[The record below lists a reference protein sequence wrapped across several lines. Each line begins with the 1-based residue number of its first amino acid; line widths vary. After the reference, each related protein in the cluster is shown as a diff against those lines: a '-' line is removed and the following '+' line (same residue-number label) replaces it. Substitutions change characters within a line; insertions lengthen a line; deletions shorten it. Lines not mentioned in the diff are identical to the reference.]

1 MRIAHIITRL
11 IIGGAQEN
19 TVFSCEDLIHEHGD
33 EVLLITGPPLGPEG
47 SLIDRARESGVPME
61 IVPELRRAIHPWRDW
76 RSYLRLKRILRDFQP
91 DVVHT
96 HSAKGGFLGRAAAR
110 AAGVP
115 AIIHG
120 VHGAPFHPYQSALA
134 RELFRACERWAAP
147 RCDAFV
153 SVADAMTDLMVN
165 AKVAPREKF
174 TTVYSGMEVEPF
186 LDADSHRQRVREELG
201 YRPEHVVIG
210 KVARLFHLKGHEF
223 VIEAASRVVASN
235 PNVRFLLIGDGI
247 LTDEYLRRIRAA
259 NLEDYFHLTGLVPPA
274 RIPELVGAMDVVV
287 HTSLREGLARVLPQ
301 GLIAGK
307 PVVSYD
313 VDGAREVVITG
324 ETGYLIPPKEIDP
337 LADALIELAAD
348 ERLRRRLG
356 EEGRRRFTD
365 QFRHDV
371 MTRHLRE
378 LYQRVLDG
386 KGRGGLKRREL
397 WVMSPRRTGFGVAQ
411 AEFPRAH
418 ARLYPHVS
426 MTPPTW
432 HQGRLR
438 SFSAA
443 GGTRPVL

>member
-61 IVPELRRAIHPWRDW
+61 IVPDLRRAIHPWRDW

-96 HSAKGGFLGRAAAR
+96 HSAKGGFLGRAAAS
-110 AAGVP
+110 AVGVP

-120 VHGAPFHPYQSALA
+120 VHGAPFHPYQSVLA

-223 VIEAASRVVASN
+223 VIEAASRVVAAN
-235 PNVRFLLIGDGI
+235 PNVRFLFIGDGI
-247 LTDEYLRRIRAA
+247 LTDEYLRQIRAA
-259 NLEDYFHLTGLVPPA
+259 NLEDYFQLTGLVPPA

-324 ETGYLIPPKEIDP
+324 ETGYLIPPKEIEP

-348 ERLRRRLG
+348 ERLRQRLG
-356 EEGRRRFTD
+356 QEGQRRFTD

-371 MTRHLRE
+371 MTRQLRE
-378 LYQRVLDG
+378 LYQRVLDR
-386 KGRGGLKRREL
+386 KGRG
-397 WVMSPRRTGFGVAQ
+397 A
-411 AEFPRAH
+411 
-418 ARLYPHVS
+418 
-426 MTPPTW
+426 
-432 HQGRLR
+432 
-438 SFSAA
+438 
-443 GGTRPVL
+443 